1 MLDGNRCCGGNRVEY
16 GRQDVVRMERFAFCV
31 CVCVHTY
38 VHSGQAGVSE
48 KMALGQTL
56 RK

>member
-1 MLDGNRCCGGNRVEY
+1 MLWGKQGRVWETGCGENGKICLLCVC
-16 GRQDVVRMERFAFCV
+16 MCV